1 MVKNPPAM
9 QKTEFDHWIRKIPRE
24 KNGYPLQYSCL
35 EKSMNR
41 GSWLPTVHGFTMSQ
55 TWLSNKCYIL
65 KIIDV
70 HMLFYTLLKNVYLGI
85 FFNDMSSYSTVYA
98 CEVACHVQLFVI
110 VETVACQLHRPWD
123 SPGKSTGAG
132 CHALHQGILLT
143 QGSNLH
149 LLFLLH
155 WQAGTFPLLGS

>member
-1 MVKNPPAM
+1 
-9 QKTEFDHWIRKIPRE
+9 
-24 KNGYPLQYSCL
+24 
-35 EKSMNR
+35 
-41 GSWLPTVHGFTMSQ
+41 MS
-55 TWLSNKCYIL
+55 
-65 KIIDV
+65 
-70 HMLFYTLLKNVYLGI
+70 FYTFLKNVYLGI

-98 CEVACHVQLFVI
+98 CEVACHVQHFVI